1 MTHNHPDTIA
11 DLSNGDV
18 ASDSYHNYK
27 RDVQIMRELGLD
39 AYRFSLSWPRILPTG
54 FVYNINPQGIDYYN
68 NLIDEML
75 KYNITPIVT
84 LYHLDLPQKLQ
95 ELGGFANPMIKDWF
109 KDYARVAFEHFGDR
123 VKYWI
128 TFNEPVFCSHGYGSD
143 KLAPIVNST
152 AFGGYLCAKNV
163 ILAHA
168 NAYHTYKND
177 FKPTQRG
184 QCGIT
189 IGVNWY
195 EPLTDTP
202 EDRFA
207 AEIKRQGDV
216 SKLIFVHFVRLS
228 HSFLQLLRCCFYF
241 SGACTLNL
249 CSLLKEAFLK
259 NFLRG

>member
-1 MTHNHPDTIA
+1 
-11 DLSNGDV
+11 
-18 ASDSYHNYK
+18 
-27 RDVQIMRELGLD
+27 
-39 AYRFSLSWPRILPTG
+39 
-54 FVYNINPQGIDYYN
+54 
-68 NLIDEML
+68 ML

-109 KDYARVAFEHFGDR
+109 EDYARVAFEHFGDR